1 MASTP
6 PRFLP
11 RDARPP
17 IPTDAAPAK
26 GGVEADNHPDIR
38 PTAVPRPWVTPL
50 MAGPH
55 PEGHDLDDPAVR
67 RYWTALLGSGAVA
80 DLLRLT
86 VAAIA
91 GASLRQP
98 LHLGL
103 LLHEGLVLRHDG
115 HIVVRTNIP
124 PLEHRHLRRLRPSL
138 RAEYRRLRPVT

>member
-6 PRFLP
+6 PGSLP

-17 IPTDAAPAK
+17 IPTDAAPTT
-26 GGVEADNHPDIR
+26 GGVEANNHSKIR
-38 PTAVPRPWVTPL
+38 PTAVPRPWITPFQ
-50 MAGPH
+50 ASPH
-55 PEGHDLDDPAVR
+55 PEGHALDDPAVR
-67 RYWTALLGSGAVA
+67 RYWTALLGPGAVA

-91 GASLRQP
+91 GQPLRRP

-103 LLHEGLVLRHDG
+103 LLHEGLVLRNNG
-115 HIVVRTNIP
+115 HLVVRSNIP